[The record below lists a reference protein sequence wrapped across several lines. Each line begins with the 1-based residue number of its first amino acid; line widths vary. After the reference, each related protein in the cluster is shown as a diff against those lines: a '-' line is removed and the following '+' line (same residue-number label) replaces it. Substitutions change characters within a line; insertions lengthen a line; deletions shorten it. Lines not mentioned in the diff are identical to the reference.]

1 MFRLSIYEV
10 EDKPIGQGG
19 MGTVYRG
26 YDRMGTRVAIKEM
39 RPELMADSDLCRRFK
54 REIDIMSKLDNKNI
68 VNMLAS
74 FEENNRLYIVM
85 EFLEG
90 TTLQEYVRTRGS
102 MSEQEAISCMC
113 QILDGLADVHKHGFV
128 HRDIKPSN
136 IMLCNDGTVKLL
148 DFGIAKDLNGQGTI
162 GELVIGTSGYMS
174 PEQAEGYSINRLS
187 DIYSLG
193 CVLYYMLVGE
203 HAVQE
208 QSNENATMIAVIKTV
223 IPQVKMKR
231 PDVSDRVNAVVAKA
245 LDKNMKRRFQSCDE
259 FKRALTGA
267 TGIPVQD
274 TYGNTNSFTVSI
286 GRSGC
291 DINVNDPASRVSRHH
306 ADVTWNPTITGPN
319 FRYTDCSTNGSIV
332 NGSVVH
338 NSSYSFYDYDK
349 IDILLAGNV
358 RLDWQAVVVALDR
371 KQKLQK
377 PPESPESGKN
387 NGGNGMNTIGGDQ
400 LPVLLSV
407 LSFLVPIVG
416 WVIYFNDKALYPM
429 RARNANLLA
438 CIGMVT
444 WAIMILL
451 TI

>member
-1 MFRLSIYEV
+1 MFKLSIYDV
-10 EDKPIGQGG
+10 EEKPIGQGG

-26 YDRMGTRVAIKEM
+26 YDRLGNKVAIKEM

-54 REIDIMSKLDNKNI
+54 REIDILSELDNKNI

-85 EFLEG
+85 EFLDG
-90 TTLQEYVRTRGS
+90 ITLQEYVRTRGP
-102 MSEQEAISCMC
+102 MKEQEAVDCMC

-148 DFGIAKDLNGQGTI
+148 DFGIAKDLNGEGTI

-174 PEQAEGYSINRLS
+174 PEQAEGYSINHLS

-208 QSNENATMIAVIKTV
+208 QSNNNATMIAVIKTV

-231 PDVSDRVNAVVAKA
+231 PDVSDRINDVVAKA
-245 LDKNMKRRFQSCDE
+245 LNKNMQRRFQSCSE

-267 TGIPVQD
+267 SGTDIHVGSGS
-274 TYGNTNSFTVSI
+274 TSSYTVSV

-291 DINVNDPASRVSRHH
+291 DINVNDPANRVSRHH
-306 ADVTWNPTITGPN
+306 ADVIWNPTITGPN
-319 FRYTDCSTNGSIV
+319 YKYIDCSTNGTKI
-332 NGSVVH
+332 NGIVVH
-338 NSSYSFYDYDK
+338 NESFCFYGHEN

-358 RLDWQAVVVALDR
+358 RLDWQTVVAALNR
-371 KQKLQK
+371 KKNQGVMKD
-377 PPESPESGKN
+377 PGSGKKEWD
-387 NGGNGMNTIGGDQ
+387 NGMDTIGSDQ
-400 LPVLLSV
+400 LPVLMSV
-407 LSFLVPIVG
+407 LSFLIPIVG
-416 WVIYFNDKALYPM
+416 WAIYFNDKSRYQV

-438 CIGMVT
+438 CIGIVT
-444 WAIMILL
+444 WIIIVLL
-451 TI
+451 II